1 MVKFRFRISLVI
13 LLPACLRLLASDY
26 VSGIFLVNGFQATVW
41 DGDIVSDTP
50 CLVTVNID
58 HEGGIVTHHRHTLKI
73 EIG

>member
-26 VSGIFLVNGFQATVW
+26 VSGIFLMASKLVTVW
-41 DGDIVSDTP
+41 DGDIVDTP

-58 HEGGIVTHHRHTLKI
+58 HEGGIVTHLRHTLKI